1 VKARTLFIANLLLG
15 LGILALVLVRYGGP
29 ALEILGA
36 GISVPFLVAFSLA
49 VTATLTSLAWR
60 WGWVLEGVT
69 APPRLVRLSLYRSA
83 AHTLAVLIPSGKLS
97 GDPLRAW
104 LLTRDGV
111 PVGPAISGVAVD
123 RALEL
128 ASNSPFSVIF
138 ALVLLQP
145 EVPELKGAVVVLGS
159 AMLGLFAGCA
169 IATRRLRH
177 GSGLVAPLIRAMR
190 LDRLKAV
197 NQKMDVLAE
206 ADAAAAEIIGNP
218 RRMITALVAGLF
230 TNLLVLVEFAMLL
243 AAFGL
248 PTDPIAVVAAVFA
261 TGAAHLLPVPAG
273 IGVLEGANLWL
284 FQLLGYPP
292 DVGLAVGLAAR
303 LRELIWM
310 LPGVTTLL
318 TGSIRMTL
326 SRMREA

>member
-1 VKARTLFIANLLLG
+1 
-15 LGILALVLVRYGGP
+15 
-29 ALEILGA
+29 
-36 GISVPFLVAFSLA
+36 
-49 VTATLTSLAWR
+49 
-60 WGWVLEGVT
+60 
-69 APPRLVRLSLYRSA
+69 
-83 AHTLAVLIPSGKLS
+83 
-97 GDPLRAW
+97 
-104 LLTRDGV
+104 
-111 PVGPAISGVAVD
+111 
-123 RALEL
+123 
-128 ASNSPFSVIF
+128 
-138 ALVLLQP
+138 
-145 EVPELKGAVVVLGS
+145 
-159 AMLGLFAGCA
+159 
-169 IATRRLRH
+169 
-177 GSGLVAPLIRAMR
+177 MR